1 VNFLAAMF
9 ICRASSRI
17 SAFVLLWVVVVGVLH
32 ADGGRVL
39 AEKQV
44 GVYRVVLFGNPS
56 PLRAGP
62 ADLSLF
68 LEQAERSGPIL
79 DAVVNFR
86 LNKLSRPTPELAW
99 KGAGCVTPGQAV
111 PASQGHAGNGLL
123 YSAMLGIPEPGLWEL
138 GVSISREG
146 KMDFVSFELPVDRAL
161 PPMLTWW
168 LVVALMPLGVLLYI
182 WRGYLKKRRAL

>member
-1 VNFLAAMF
+1 M
-9 ICRASSRI
+9 ISS
-17 SAFVLLWVVVVGVLH
+17 SATNLRQSLLCVAIWLLCAGVMH

-39 AEKQV
+39 AEKQA

-56 PLRAGP
+56 PLRAGLV
-62 ADLSLF
+62 DLSLF
-68 LEQAERSGPIL
+68 LEQAEKSGPVL
-79 DAVVNFR
+79 DAVVSFR

-146 KMDFVSFELPVDRAL
+146 KTDLVSFELPVDRAL

-168 LVVALMPLGVLLYI
+168 PVVALMPLGILLYI
-182 WRGYLKKRRAL
+182 LRGYLKKRRAP